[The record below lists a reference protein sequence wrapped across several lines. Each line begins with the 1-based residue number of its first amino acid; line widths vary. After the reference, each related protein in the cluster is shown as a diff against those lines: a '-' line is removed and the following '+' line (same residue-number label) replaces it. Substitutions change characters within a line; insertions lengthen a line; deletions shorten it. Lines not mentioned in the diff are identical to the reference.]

1 MRKLLSAILLTV
13 MLFTFTA
20 CHGTPAGE
28 APQDT
33 GFKSYSV
40 PSELSGE
47 PIEITFWSKNDS
59 NITQKTI
66 YENAIAS
73 FEELYPNIKINLKT
87 YTNYG
92 DIYNDVIKNLP
103 TNTTPNV
110 CITYPDHI
118 ATYTTGADTVV
129 PLDDLIND
137 EKFGLGGSL
146 LKFDGPNRDE
156 IVPKFLEE
164 CKINS
169 NYFALPFMRSTEACY
184 INRDLVEKLGY
195 EVPEILTWDFIF
207 EVSERAMEKNT
218 DGTFKLNGQKT
229 LIPFIYKSTD
239 NMMIQMLKQK
249 GAGYSTENGEVLI
262 FNDDTR
268 EILGTVYDAAESKSF
283 STFSISSYPGNFLNA
298 GQCIFAI
305 DSTAGATWMG
315 SHAPLVD
322 ISPDKLV
329 EFETVVRPIPQFDTE
344 NPTMISQGPS
354 ICIFNKESS
363 QEVLASW
370 LFVQYLLTDEVQIS
384 YSQTEGY
391 SPVTLKAQRNENY
404 IDYLSRSGE
413 DNSLYYNVKIEATK
427 LLIANTENT
436 FVTPVFNGSTS
447 LRNAAGQ
454 LIEKVT
460 KSARRKE
467 SFDGAYLDKLFSD
480 IETLYHL
487 DEIKPAG
494 TENGADIPNAEEKGL
509 PTGSVVLIASLLTA
523 WVCIGTYF
531 LIDKLRA
538 RRFSKKR

>member
-1 MRKLLSAILLTV
+1 MKKLLSAILITV
-13 MLFTFTA
+13 MLFTVTS
-20 CHGTPAGE
+20 CHGTLAGDV
-28 APQDT
+28 PQDT
-33 GFKSYSV
+33 GYKSYDV
-40 PSELSGE
+40 PSEITDE
-47 PIEITFWSKNDS
+47 PTEITFWSKNDS
-59 NITQKTI
+59 NITQKLI

-73 FEELYPNIKINLKT
+73 FEKLYPNVKINLRT

-103 TNTTPNV
+103 TNTTPNI

-129 PLDDLIND
+129 PLDDLMND
-137 EKFGLGGSL
+137 EKFGLGGSE
-146 LKFDGPNRDE
+146 LKFDGPDKDE

-195 EVPEILTWDFIF
+195 EVPDVLTWDFIF
-207 EVSERAMEKNT
+207 EVSEKAVEKNA
-218 DGTFKLNGQKT
+218 DGTYKVNGQKT
-229 LIPFIYKSTD
+229 MIPFIYKSTD

-249 GAGYSTENGEVLI
+249 GAGYSNENGEVLI

-268 EILGTVYDAAESKSF
+268 DILEMVYGAAASKSF

-298 GQCIFAI
+298 GQCIFAV

-315 SHAPLVD
+315 STAPLVD

-329 EFETVVRPIPQFDTE
+329 KFETVVRPIPQFDTE

-354 ICIFNKESS
+354 VCIFNKENS

-370 LFVQYLLTDEVQIS
+370 LFVQYLLTDEVQIP

-391 SPVTLKAQRNENY
+391 SPVTLKAQRNESY
-404 IDYLSRSGE
+404 INYLSRGGE
-413 DNSLYYNVKIEATK
+413 DNDLYYNVKIEATK
-427 LLIANTENT
+427 LLIENTENT
-436 FVTPVFNGSTS
+436 FVTPVFNGSTA

-460 KSARRKE
+460 KSARRNE
-467 SFDGAYLDKLFSD
+467 TFDGAYLDKLFGD

-487 DEIKPAG
+487 DEIKPTDAG
-494 TENGADIPNAEEKGL
+494 DEVAPPEEEKGL
-509 PTGSVVLIASLLTA
+509 PAGSVALLTTLLAA
-523 WVCIGTYF
+523 WVCIGTYYAVE
-531 LIDKLRA
+531 KLRA
-538 RRFSKKR
+538 RKISKK

>member
-1 MRKLLSAILLTV
+1 MRRLLSAILLTV
-13 MLFTFTA
+13 ILFTVTS
-20 CHGTPAGE
+20 CHGTRATDNT
-28 APQDT
+28 QDT
-33 GFKSYSV
+33 GYKSYEV
-40 PSELSGE
+40 PSDLSDE

-73 FEELYPNIKINLKT
+73 FEELYPNIKINLRT

-103 TNTTPNV
+103 TNTTPNI

-137 EKFGLGGSL
+137 EKFGLGGSE
-146 LKFDGPNRDE
+146 LKFDGPDKDE
-156 IVPKFLEE
+156 MVPKFLEE

-195 EVPEILTWDFIF
+195 EIPDVLTWDFIF
-207 EVSERAMEKNT
+207 EVSERAMEKNP
-218 DGTFKLNGQKT
+218 DGTYKVNGQKT

-249 GAGYSTENGEVLI
+249 GASYSNENGEVLI

-268 EILGTVYDAAESKSF
+268 EILETVYGAAVSKSF

-298 GQCIFAI
+298 GQCIFAV

-315 SHAPLVD
+315 SDAPLVD

-363 QEVLASW
+363 DEVLASW
-370 LFVQYLLTDEVQIS
+370 LFVQYLLTNEVQIP

-391 SPVTLKAQRNENY
+391 SPVTLKAQRDESY
-404 IDYLSRSGE
+404 IDYLSRGGE
-413 DNSLYYNVKIEATK
+413 DNDLYYNVKIEATK
-427 LLIANTENT
+427 LLIENTENT
-436 FVTPVFNGSTS
+436 FVTPVFNGSTA

-467 SFDGAYLDKLFSD
+467 YFDEAYLDKLFSD

-487 DEIKPAG
+487 DEITPSG
-494 TENGADIPNAEEKGL
+494 TSEAEPQIEEKGL
-509 PTGSVVLIASLLTA
+509 PAGSVALLTSLLAA
-523 WVCIGTYF
+523 WICIGSYYAVE
-531 LIDKLRA
+531 KMRA
-538 RRFSKKR
+538 RKNLRK